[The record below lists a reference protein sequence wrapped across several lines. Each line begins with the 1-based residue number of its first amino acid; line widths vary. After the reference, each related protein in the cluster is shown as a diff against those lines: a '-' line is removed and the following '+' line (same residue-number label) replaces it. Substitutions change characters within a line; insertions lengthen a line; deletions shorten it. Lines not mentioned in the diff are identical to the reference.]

1 MKGHIP
7 GPRAGPGPARAG
19 PRQAAALFAFA
30 RALAPSARSQRIF
43 YRVYIARTGHQGA
56 VFSKAYIAPKNIIYF
71 CAHMKTWSF
80 HAWSTT
86 SLFLLHIHCLII
98 KL

>member
-30 RALAPSARSQRIF
+30 RARAPSAWCQRIF
-43 YRVYIARTGHQGA
+43 YRVYIARSGHQGA

-86 SLFLLHIHCLII
+86 PGAL
-98 KL
+98 